1 MELPNPNNDPI
12 IARINNTMPQRKR
25 KKRKYTHTGCGRNAS
40 SWRRK
45 DLSIL
50 IPKQAVVFGQG
61 ECDHEWVPAP
71 RMMNEHTT
79 YECIKCGME
88 DGCA

>member
-1 MELPNPNNDPI
+1 MKLPNPNDDPI
-12 IARINNTMPQRKR
+12 IARINNTMPMRKG
-25 KKRKYTHTGCGRNAS
+25 KKRKYTHIGCGRNAN

-50 IPKQAVVFGQG
+50 IPKQTVVFGQK

-79 YECIKCGME
+79 YECMKCGMD

>member
-1 MELPNPNNDPI
+1 MKLPNPNNDPI
-12 IARINNTMPQRKR
+12 IARINNTMPIRKR
-25 KKRKYTHTGCGRNAS
+25 KKRKFTHTGCGRNAN

-45 DLSIL
+45 DLSIS
-50 IPKQAVVFGQG
+50 IPKQAVVFGKE

-79 YECIKCGME
+79 YECMKCGME

>member
-1 MELPNPNNDPI
+1 MKLPNPNNDPI
-12 IARINNTMPQRKR
+12 IARINNTMPTRER
-25 KKRKYTHTGCGRNAS
+25 KKRKYTHIGCGRNSS

-50 IPKQAVVFGQG
+50 IPKHG

-71 RMMNEHTT
+71 RMTNEHTT